1 MKEFS
6 LAEETRLLE
15 ILEAVSPELL
25 KFNGVHYLDIGYRF
39 IKQRPT
45 DQLAIRV
52 HVKAKKSPEDLDPS
66 QILPQSIKGVPI
78 DILQCNPKKHR
89 VERDSSFNP
98 VLGGVAVGN
107 TRYQFFGTL
116 GAIVYDPIRQQPLG
130 LSNHHVLVG
139 ESGHVGDE
147 IAQPPSGKQSD
158 VIGSLNRWDEAMDCA
173 VFTFNNQRLISP
185 KILGISRQPS
195 GHLEPRIGLRV
206 MKSGRT
212 TGVTF
217 GIIDGI
223 SQDELS
229 VIPDPNRLS
238 PRGEISDRGD
248 SGSVW
253 LETSSLAAVGLHYA
267 GETDPSPAAE
277 RAMAKRIS
285 KVINCLGISFG
296 SPGI

>member
-1 MKEFS
+1 M
-6 LAEETRLLE
+6 
-15 ILEAVSPELL
+15 
-25 KFNGVHYLDIGYRF
+25 
-39 IKQRPT
+39 
-45 DQLAIRV
+45 
-52 HVKAKKSPEDLDPS
+52 
-66 QILPQSIKGVPI
+66 
-78 DILQCNPKKHR
+78 
-89 VERDSSFNP
+89 
-98 VLGGVAVGN
+98 GN
-107 TRYQFFGTL
+107 TRYDFFGTL

-130 LSNHHVLVG
+130 LSDHHVLVG
-139 ESGHVGDE
+139 NQGMSAGSG

-173 VFTFNNQRLISP
+173 VFTFNNLRQISP
-185 KILGISRQPS
+185 KIFADSGANPAGIWNRV
-195 GHLEPRIGLRV
+195 IGLRV

-253 LETSSLAAVGLHYA
+253 LEELASLAADGTTLC
-267 GETDPSPAAE
+267 
-277 RAMAKRIS
+277 R
-285 KVINCLGISFG
+285 
-296 SPGI
+296 

>member
-1 MKEFS
+1 M
-6 LAEETRLLE
+6 
-15 ILEAVSPELL
+15 
-25 KFNGVHYLDIGYRF
+25 
-39 IKQRPT
+39 
-45 DQLAIRV
+45 
-52 HVKAKKSPEDLDPS
+52 HVKAKKSLDDLDPS
-66 QILPQSIKGVPI
+66 QILPQSMKGIPI
-78 DILQCNPKKHR
+78 DVLQCNPKKHR
-89 VERDSSFNP
+89 LERDSSFNP

-116 GAIVYDPIRQQPLG
+116 GAIVYDPVRQQPLG

-139 ESGHVGDE
+139 ESGQVGDE
-147 IAQPPSGKQSD
+147 IAQPPSGNQSD
-158 VIGSLNRWDEAMDCA
+158 VVGSLNRWDEVMDCA
-173 VFTFNNQRLISP
+173 VFNFNKQRLISP
-185 KILGISRQPS
+185 RILGITRQPS
-195 GHLEPRIGLRV
+195 GYQEPRLGLRV

-238 PRGEISDRGD
+238 PQGEISASGD

-253 LETSSLAAVGLHYA
+253 LETSTTAAVGLHYA